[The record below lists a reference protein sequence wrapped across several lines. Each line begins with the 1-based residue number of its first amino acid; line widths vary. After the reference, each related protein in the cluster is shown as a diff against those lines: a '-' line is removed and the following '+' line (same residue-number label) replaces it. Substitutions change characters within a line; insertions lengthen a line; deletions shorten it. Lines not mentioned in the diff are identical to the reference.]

1 MLLPRLCAGA
11 AVALAFLGAG
21 SSAAASATRVCPRLP
36 PPGRTAGWGAVI
48 GELAAFAQCRA
59 AKANMLAGPPPAA
72 LRGRVPTLLP
82 TRQRV
87 VALTFDAGG
96 DDGGLPRIYE
106 TLIRLRAQATF
117 FMTGHFA
124 SYYPGWARRVAVRF
138 PICNHTFD
146 HADLLPLADAE
157 VRSEVVL
164 ASRTIR
170 RITGVVPQPLFRF
183 PYGTYDARTLR
194 IVNSLGY
201 AAVGWTVDTA
211 GWLGVAR
218 GQSVASVV
226 RRVLAGLQPG
236 AIILMH
242 VGATPADKSI
252 LDADALATV
261 VEQVRKRGYR
271 LVALPAAYA
280 ALYPAWARG

>member
-1 MLLPRLCAGA
+1 M
-11 AVALAFLGAG
+11 
-21 SSAAASATRVCPRLP
+21 T
-36 PPGRTAGWGAVI
+36 
-48 GELAAFAQCRA
+48 
-59 AKANMLAGPPPAA
+59 LAGPPPPV

-82 TRQRV
+82 TRRRV

-96 DDGGLPRIYE
+96 DDGGLPRIYR
-106 TLIRLRAQATF
+106 TLIRLHAQATF

-124 SYYPGWARRVAVRF
+124 SYYPGWARRVAARF

-146 HADLLPLADAE
+146 HVDLLPLADAE
-157 VRSEVVL
+157 VRSEVVS

-170 RITGVVPQPLFRF
+170 RITGSPPQPIFRF

-201 AAVGWTVDTA
+201 AAVGWTFDTA
-211 GWLGVAR
+211 GWLGVVG

-226 RRVLAGLQPG
+226 RRVRVDLRPG

-261 VEQVRKRGYR
+261 IAQIRKRGYHI
-271 LVALPAAYA
+271 VALPAAYA